1 MSHVIRI
8 KRTAFPSEEKRN
20 EKELRHMIKE
30 RINDLVKE
38 GKLSKKTDKL
48 MKKGK
53 LKIKVPITT
62 EIKVN
67 DKAYKELLHI
77 FKLYKISFKR
87 ARKGI
92 EIDTTKRL

>member
-8 KRTAFPSEEKRN
+8 KRTAFPGEEKKS

-30 RINDLVKE
+30 RINYLVKE
-38 GKLSKKTDKL
+38 GKLSKKADKL

-67 DKAYKELLHI
+67 DKAYKELLLI

-87 ARKGI
+87 AHKGI
-92 EIDTTKRL
+92 EIDTNKRL

>member
-30 RINDLVKE
+30 RINNLVKE
-38 GKLSKKTDKL
+38 GKLSKKADKL

-67 DKAYKELLHI
+67 DKAYKELLLI

-87 ARKGI
+87 AHKGI
-92 EIDTTKRL
+92 EIDTNRRL

>member
-1 MSHVIRI
+1 MPHVIRI
-8 KRTAFPSEEKRN
+8 KRTALPGEEKRS
-20 EKELRHMIKE
+20 EKESRHMIKE
-30 RINDLVKE
+30 HINDLVKE
-38 GKLSKKTDKL
+38 GKLSKKVDKL

-53 LKIKVPITT
+53 LKIKIPITT
-62 EIKVN
+62 EIKIN

-87 ARKGI
+87 AHKVI

>member
-8 KRTAFPSEEKRN
+8 KRTAFPSEEKRSK
-20 EKELRHMIKE
+20 KELRRVFKE
-30 RINDLVKE
+30 RIHDLVKE
-38 GKLSKKTDKL
+38 GKLSKKADKL

-53 LKIKVPITT
+53 LKIKVPTIT

-67 DKAYKELLHI
+67 DKAYNELLYI

-87 ARKGI
+87 VRKGI

>member
-8 KRTAFPSEEKRN
+8 RRAAFAGEEKRS
-20 EKELRHMIKE
+20 EKELRRMFKE
-30 RINDLVKE
+30 RIRDLVEE

-77 FKLYKISFKR
+77 FKVYNISFKR
-87 ARKGI
+87 AHKGI

>member
-8 KRTAFPSEEKRN
+8 KRTAFPGEEKKS
-20 EKELRHMIKE
+20 EKELRCIFKE

-38 GKLSKKTDKL
+38 GKLSKKAEKL
-48 MKKGK
+48 MRKGK
-53 LKIKVPITT
+53 LKVKVPITT

-67 DKAYKELLHI
+67 DKAYKELLHV

-87 ARKGI
+87 AHKGI
-92 EIDTTKRL
+92 EIDITKKL

>member
-8 KRTAFPSEEKRN
+8 KRAAFPSEEKKS

-38 GKLSKKTDKL
+38 GKLSKKADKL

-53 LKIKVPITT
+53 LKIKVPIIT

-67 DKAYKELLHI
+67 DKAYKELLLV

-87 ARKGI
+87 VHKGI
-92 EIDTTKRL
+92 EIDTNKRL

>member
-48 MKKGK
+48 MKQGK

>member
-8 KRTAFPSEEKRN
+8 RRTAFPGEGKKS
-20 EKELRHMIKE
+20 EKELKYMIKE
-30 RINDLVKE
+30 RISDLVQE
-38 GKLSKKTDKL
+38 GKLSKKVDKL

-53 LKIKVPITT
+53 VKINIPITT
-62 EIKVN
+62 EVKVN

-87 ARKGI
+87 VRKGI
-92 EIDTTKRL
+92 EIDTTKKL

>member
-1 MSHVIRI
+1 
-8 KRTAFPSEEKRN
+8 
-20 EKELRHMIKE
+20 MIKE

-38 GKLSKKTDKL
+38 GKLSKKVNKL
-48 MKKGK
+48 MKNGK

-62 EIKVN
+62 VIKVN

-77 FKLYKISFKR
+77 FKLYRISFKR
-87 ARKGI
+87 VHKGI

>member
-8 KRTAFPSEEKRN
+8 KRTAFPSEEKRSD
-20 EKELRHMIKE
+20 KELKHMIKE

-38 GKLSKKTDKL
+38 GKLSKKADKL

-62 EIKVN
+62 EIKIN
-67 DKAYKELLHI
+67 DKAYKELLYI
-77 FKLYKISFKR
+77 FKVYKISFKR
-87 ARKGI
+87 AHKGI

>member
-1 MSHVIRI
+1 
-8 KRTAFPSEEKRN
+8 
-20 EKELRHMIKE
+20 MIKE
-30 RINDLVKE
+30 RIDDLVKE
-38 GKLSKKTDKL
+38 GKLSKKVDKL

-53 LKIKVPITT
+53 LKIKIPITT

-77 FKLYKISFKR
+77 FKVYKISFKR
-87 ARKGI
+87 AHKVI

>member
-38 GKLSKKTDKL
+38 GKLSKKADKL

>member
-8 KRTAFPSEEKRN
+8 KRTAFLGEEKRG
-20 EKELRHMIKE
+20 EKESRRMIKE
-30 RINDLVKE
+30 HISDLVKE
-38 GKLSKKTDKL
+38 GKLSKKVDKL
-48 MKKGK
+48 MKEGK
-53 LKIKVPITT
+53 MKIKVPITS

-87 ARKGI
+87 VHRGI